1 MMMGFVYMSGSYGF
15 TFEVGLNNTRIKVA
29 GIELY
34 FLPHNH
40 ESYNEYFKIRSG
52 I

>member
-1 MMMGFVYMSGSYGF
+1 MSGSYGF
-15 TFEVGLNNTRIKVA
+15 TFEVSLNNTRIKVA

-34 FLPHNH
+34 FLPHNR
-40 ESYNEYFKIRSG
+40 I